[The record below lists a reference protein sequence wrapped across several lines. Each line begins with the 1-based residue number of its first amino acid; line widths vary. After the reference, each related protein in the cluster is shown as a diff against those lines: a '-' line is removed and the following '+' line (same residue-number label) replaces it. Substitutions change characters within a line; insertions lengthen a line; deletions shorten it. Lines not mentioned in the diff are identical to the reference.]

1 MANATSNANTAVGV
15 NTLGYTTGDY
25 NTAVG
30 SSALSQASTATLN
43 TAIGISAGNSTFV
56 SSNNTFVGAH
66 TDLSSDTWT
75 NSAALGYGAIIT
87 ASNQVQLG
95 NTSTT
100 NVVSSG
106 VVSGPLVNGSGFITP
121 NNGNGA
127 YVGWNR
133 SGGVAETNFVTNTPY
148 GSGGLGQGGWEFVTR
163 TSDGVYGRQMYID
176 GANGNVSLT
185 GRVSGVFLNDTQSF
199 GTALGTGIVPV
210 FVVTC
215 RSNGAGYISF
225 TTTGTGLATN
235 TSCFTNTYAFPYT
248 LPPCITFSPANAQA
262 TAQIQY
268 MYVDSQPT
276 YWRLMIQGVTLNASQ
291 NYKFFFQILSR
302 D

>member
-106 VVSGPLVNGSGFITP
+106 NLTVPSVTF
-121 NNGNGA
+121 
-127 YVGWNR
+127 
-133 SGGVAETNFVTNTPY
+133 SGGGNAMSYFEDYNTTLIFIGVGTVGVNVNIVRVNNKVTFSFYSYAAVNTPTAN
-148 GSGGLGQGGWEFVTR
+148 QIF
-163 TSDGVYGRQMYID
+163 TSTTSIPSQFYSTNASMSTTGVIPMNIVASNPPYVHCTVVI
-176 GANGNVSLT
+176 SP
-185 GRVSGVFLNDTQSF
+185 SGVVRIYS
-199 GTALGTGIVPV
+199 P
-210 FVVTC
+210 
-215 RSNGAGYISF
+215 
-225 TTTGTGLATN
+225 
-235 TSCFTNTYAFPYT
+235 FTNGYFPT
-248 LPPCITFSPANAQA
+248 GGSIQFCNCGFSYH
-262 TAQIQY
+262 I
-268 MYVDSQPT
+268 
-276 YWRLMIQGVTLNASQ
+276 
-291 NYKFFFQILSR
+291 
-302 D
+302 